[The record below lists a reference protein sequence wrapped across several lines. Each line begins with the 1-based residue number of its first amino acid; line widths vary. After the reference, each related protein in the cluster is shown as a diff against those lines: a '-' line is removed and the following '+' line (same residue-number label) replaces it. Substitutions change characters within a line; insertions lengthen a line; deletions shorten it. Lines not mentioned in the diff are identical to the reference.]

1 LKFAPGSE
9 GHHFDVRLEMKKTLK
24 LFTVLLGLLPS
35 SCANMDDIGLKFTGF
50 NFSSSSRYDREID
63 SDTDRMLD
71 DKPLKHF
78 SAEKRLRAAR
88 ENRLLDEMMYD

>member
-1 LKFAPGSE
+1 
-9 GHHFDVRLEMKKTLK
+9 MKKTLK

-35 SCANMDDIGLKFTGF
+35 SCANMNDIGF

-78 SAEKRLRAAR
+78 SSEKRLRAVR

>member
-1 LKFAPGSE
+1 
-9 GHHFDVRLEMKKTLK
+9 MKKTLK

-35 SCANMDDIGLKFTGF
+35 SCANMNDIGLKFTGF
-50 NFSSSSRYDREID
+50 NFSSRYDREID

-78 SAEKRLRAAR
+78 SSEKRLRAAR
-88 ENRLLDEMMYD
+88 ENRPLDEMMYD